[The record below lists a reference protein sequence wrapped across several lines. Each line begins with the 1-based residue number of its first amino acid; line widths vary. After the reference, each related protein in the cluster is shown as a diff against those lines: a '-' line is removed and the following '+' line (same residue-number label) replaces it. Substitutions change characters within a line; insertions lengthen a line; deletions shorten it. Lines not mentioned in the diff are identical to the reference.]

1 MRLYIRRAIWFKL
14 LGLGPIT
21 SVVGADFDVSKSP
34 SSKNV
39 IDATSETVSWFS
51 TELGFLIGIVMLA
64 LVVVAR
70 KRNAP

>member
-1 MRLYIRRAIWFKL
+1 MSYIRRAIWCTL
-14 LGLGPIT
+14 LGLGPIS
-21 SVVGADFDVSKSP
+21 SVVGAEVDVSKSP

-39 IDATSETVSWFS
+39 IDATSQTVSWFS